1 MDNDKLKAANDLDAR
16 IKAHEKTIQEL
27 VRLQKGSRIISVSRE
42 RFDSP
47 VRIET
52 SQSVYEIA
60 NIGED
65 RFADKLWDSLMS
77 SVGALNDKLSD
88 ELNKLN
94 VEFEKM

>member
-1 MDNDKLKAANDLDAR
+1 MDSDKLKAANALDAR
-16 IKAHEKTIQEL
+16 IKAHEKTMQEL
-27 VRLQKGSRIISVSRE
+27 ALLQKGSRMTNISRE

-65 RFADKLWDSLMS
+65 KFADLLWEQVTKAVD
-77 SVGALNDKLSD
+77 ALPDKLAVD
-88 ELNKLN
+88 VNKLN
-94 VEFEKM
+94 EEFEKM